1 MLQHIHILTLT
12 HRHAKLK
19 EIGNIVAAFEADGGL
34 RERLTTL
41 RQSGKVNELFYLAT
55 CNRVSLLFTT
65 EFEVDQEFRDEL
77 IPGQPPVPAMAAMQH
92 LRGMKAVYHLFEVG
106 ASIDSL
112 VVGERQILGQFREA
126 YERCR
131 EWGLIGDDL
140 RIVCNRIVLASK
152 DVYSNTRIGE
162 KSVSV
167 VSLSMQQL
175 RLRQPPP
182 DARILMIGAG
192 QTNLLVTK
200 FLRKAGHRNLT
211 VFNRTQKRAQSLANG
226 FAKGRGFA
234 LSELENY
241 SEGFDVL
248 IVCTGAAEPIVTNGL
263 FHWLLAGE
271 DPRDKVVIDLGVPAD
286 VAESTVA
293 GHEFEYVGIEQ
304 LRALAEE
311 NMGFRREE
319 IKRAHGVLHKHL
331 GEMETT
337 YRQRLL
343 ERAMSQ
349 LPEEIKAIKHTAV
362 NQIFA
367 KELDKL
373 NPEAQDLMLRM
384 MTYME
389 KRCIGIPMK
398 AAREAV
404 IG

>member
-1 MLQHIHILTLT
+1 MLQHVHLLTLT

-19 EIGNIVAAFEADGGL
+19 DIGTIVAACEADGKL
-34 RERLTTL
+34 REHLEEMKT
-41 RQSGKVNELFYLAT
+41 SGRVDELFYLAT
-55 CNRVSLLFTT
+55 CNRICLLFTT
-65 EFEVDQEFRDEL
+65 GQEVDEAFRNAL
-77 IPGQPPVPAMAAMQH
+77 IPGAPLPAVAEMQH
-92 LRGMKAVYHLFEVG
+92 LRGEKAVYHLFEVAG
-106 ASIDSL
+106 SIDSL

-131 EWGLIGDDL
+131 GWGLIGDDL
-140 RIVCNRIVLASK
+140 RIVCDRVVLAAK
-152 DVYSNTRIGE
+152 DVYNSTRIGE

-167 VSLSMQQL
+167 VSLSMLQL
-175 RLRQPPP
+175 RKFAPRP

-200 FLRKAGHRNLT
+200 FLKKDGHQNLT
-211 VFNRTQKRAQSLANG
+211 VFNRSAERACALSAGFANG
-226 FAKGRGFA
+226 HGHTLGD
-234 LSELENY
+234 LQNY
-241 SEGFDVL
+241 EQGFDVL
-248 IVCTGAAEPIVTNGL
+248 IVCTGAAEPIVTPEL

-271 DPRDKVVIDLGVPAD
+271 DPQDKIVIDLGVPAD

-319 IKRAHGVLHKHL
+319 IKRAHGVLHRHL
-331 GEMETT
+331 TELDST

-349 LPEEIKAIKHTAV
+349 LPAEIKAIKHTAV

-367 KELDKL
+367 KELK
-373 NPEAQDLMLRM
+373 DLDPATRELMMRM
-384 MTYME
+384 MSYME

-398 AAREAV
+398 AAREA
-404 IG
+404 ILG

>member
-1 MLQHIHILTLT
+1 MLQHVHILTLT

-19 EIGNIVAAFEADGGL
+19 DIGTIVASFEADGKL
-34 RERLTTL
+34 RERLTAL
-41 RQSGKVNELFYLAT
+41 KADGRVDEICYLAT
-55 CNRVSLLFTT
+55 CNRICLLFTT
-65 EFEVDQEFRDEL
+65 PATVDQAYRDAL
-77 IPGQPPVPAMAAMQH
+77 VPGDPIPAVAEMQH
-92 LRGMKAVYHLFEVG
+92 LRGEKAVYHLFEVAG
-106 ASIDSL
+106 SIDSL
-112 VVGERQILGQFREA
+112 VVGERQILGQFRES
-126 YERCR
+126 YERAR

-140 RIVCNRIVLASK
+140 RIVCDRVVLAAK
-152 DVYSNTRIGE
+152 DVYNRTRIGE

-175 RLRQPPP
+175 RKLAPQPN
-182 DARILMIGAG
+182 ARIVMIGAG

-200 FLRKAGHRNLT
+200 FLRKAGHTKLT
-211 VFNRTQKRAQSLANG
+211 VFNRTPERARALAAG
-226 FAKGRGFA
+226 FPEGRGLA
-234 LSELENY
+234 LSELENFE
-241 SEGFDVL
+241 EGFDVL
-248 IVCTGAAEPIVTNGL
+248 VVCTGAAEAVVTPEL

-271 DPRDKVVIDLGVPAD
+271 DARDKIVIDLGVPAD

-293 GHEFEYVGIEQ
+293 GHDFEYIGIEQ

-319 IKRAHGVLHKHL
+319 IKRAHGVLHRHL
-331 GEMETT
+331 AELDTA

-349 LPEEIKAIKHTAV
+349 LPAEIKAIKHTAV

-367 KELDKL
+367 KELRDL
-373 NPEAQDLMLRM
+373 DPETKELMLRM

-398 AAREAV
+398 AAREA
-404 IG
+404 ILG